1 MKSFREIAEEIC
13 KCRRELEKITNEQ
26 SSLLAP
32 KVIEESNKLNEAIK
46 KFEYFMMEHE

>member
-13 KCRRELEKITNEQ
+13 KCRRELEKISHEQ
-26 SSLLAP
+26 SNLIDP
-32 KVIEESNKLNEAIK
+32 KVKEETNKLNEAIK